1 MKSIIPSVIYLTGS
15 FFMEKKVLKLIFAML
30 AVLAFILER

>member
-15 FFMEKKVLKLIFAML
+15 FFMEKKALKLIFAML